1 MATVATRT
9 REEIRQLVE
18 EKARRAKAVAPVMA
32 SLSTEV
38 KNRALLNM
46 ADALWERREFIFE
59 RNTEDVENARHAGLS
74 PALID
79 RLLLNEGRLES
90 ICKSLHEV
98 AALPDPVGE
107 IIEGWKR
114 PNGLVLQKVR
124 VPIGVIAV
132 IYESRPNVTVDSA
145 ALCLKAG
152 NCVVLRGGKEALN
165 SNIALASVITQ
176 AAAEAGVPADAIQL
190 IDIPERE
197 AAQELMRL
205 NGLIDLLIPRGGM
218 SLIRYVVENAT
229 VPTIET
235 GAGNCHVY
243 VHADADLE
251 MAVNI
256 IVNAKTQ
263 RPSVCNAAET
273 LLVHKDI
280 AEQFLPMAARALQ
293 EKGVELR
300 GCERTQKILPDVKPA
315 TEEDWATEYLD
326 LILALKVVD
335 DLDEAI
341 DHINRY
347 GTKHSE
353 AIVTKSLDAAKK
365 FCERVDA
372 AAVYVNASTR
382 WTDGYEFGLGA
393 EIGISTQKLHARGPM
408 GLRELTTYK
417 WVIFGDG
424 QIRK

>member
-18 EKARRAKAVAPVMA
+18 EKARRAKAVAPIMA

-59 RNTEDVENARHAGLS
+59 RNAEDVENARHANLS

-176 AAAEAGVPADAIQL
+176 AAAETGVPADAIQL

-280 AEQFLPMAARALQ
+280 AEQFLPTAAKALR

-326 LILALKVVD
+326 LILAVKVVD

>member
-18 EKARRAKAVAPVMA
+18 EKARRAKAVAPIMA

-59 RNTEDVENARHAGLS
+59 RNAEDVENARHANLS

-176 AAAEAGVPADAIQL
+176 AVAEAGVPADAIQL

-280 AEQFLPMAARALQ
+280 AEQFLPIAAKALR

-326 LILALKVVD
+326 LILAVKVVD

>member
-124 VPIGVIAV
+124 VPIGAIAV

>member
-59 RNTEDVENARHAGLS
+59 RNTEDLENARHAGLS

>member
-18 EKARRAKAVAPVMA
+18 EKARRAKAVAPIMA

-59 RNTEDVENARHAGLS
+59 RNAEDVENARHANLS

-132 IYESRPNVTVDSA
+132 IYESRPNVTVDSV

-263 RPSVCNAAET
+263 RPSVCNAVET

-280 AEQFLPMAARALQ
+280 SEQFLPIAAKALR

-326 LILALKVVD
+326 LILAVKVVD

-353 AIVTKSLDAAKK
+353 SIVTKSLDAAKK

>member
-1 MATVATRT
+1 MASISRSP
-9 REEIRQLVE
+9 EEICQIVK
-18 EKARRAKAVAPVMA
+18 EKACKAKSVAPVVA

-38 KNRALLNM
+38 KNRALLSM
-46 ADALWERREFIFE
+46 AEKLWERRDFIFE
-59 RNTEDVENARHAGLS
+59 RNAEDVEAARRANLS
-74 PALID
+74 PAFID

-90 ICKSLHEV
+90 ICKGLLEV
-98 AALPDPVGE
+98 AALPDPIGE
-107 IIEGWKR
+107 IIEGWKC

-124 VPIGVIAV
+124 VPLGIVGV

-165 SNIALASVITQ
+165 SNISLASVIEQ
-176 AAAEAGVPADAIQL
+176 AVAEEGVPADAIQL

-197 AAQELMRL
+197 GAQEMMKL
-205 NGLIDLLIPRGGM
+205 NDLIDVLIPRGGPG
-218 SLIRYVVENAT
+218 LIRYVVENAT
-229 VPTIET
+229 VPVIET

-243 VHADADLE
+243 VHEDADLE
-251 MAVNI
+251 MAVSI

-273 LLVHKDI
+273 LLVHRNI
-280 AEQFLPMAARALQ
+280 AESFLPKAAQALR

-300 GCERTQKILPDVKPA
+300 GCERTQQIVTDVKPA
-315 TEEDWATEYLD
+315 TEEDWATEFLA
-326 LILALKVVD
+326 LILAVKVVD
-335 DLDEAI
+335 SLEEAI

-353 AIVTKSLDAAKK
+353 AIVTKGLNAARK
-365 FCERVDA
+365 FCEGVDA
-372 AAVYVNASTR
+372 AAIYVNASTR

-417 WVIFGDG
+417 WVVWGEG
-424 QIRK
+424 QIRR

>member
-18 EKARRAKAVAPVMA
+18 EKARRAKAVAPIMA

-59 RNTEDVENARHAGLS
+59 RNAEDVENARHANLS

-176 AAAEAGVPADAIQL
+176 AVAEAGVPADAIQL

-280 AEQFLPMAARALQ
+280 AEQFLPTAAKALR

-326 LILALKVVD
+326 LILAVKVVD

>member
-18 EKARRAKAVAPVMA
+18 EKARRAKAVAPIMA

-59 RNTEDVENARHAGLS
+59 RNAEDVENARHANLS

-132 IYESRPNVTVDSA
+132 IYESRPNVTVDST

-280 AEQFLPMAARALQ
+280 SEQFLPIAAKALR

-326 LILALKVVD
+326 LILAVKVVD
-335 DLDEAI
+335 DLNEAI

>member
-1 MATVATRT
+1 MAASTHSL
-9 REEIRQLVE
+9 EEIQRIVT
-18 EKARRAKAVAPVMA
+18 EKAQKAKGVAPLLA
-32 SLSTEV
+32 SLPTEV
-38 KNRALLNM
+38 KNRALLNI
-46 ADALWERREFIFE
+46 AEALWERQEFILE
-59 RNTEDVENARHAGLS
+59 RNMEDVEAARHAGLS

-98 AALPDPVGE
+98 VALPDPIGE

-124 VPIGVIAV
+124 VPIGVVGV

-145 ALCLKAG
+145 ALCLKSG

-165 SNIALASVITQ
+165 SNIALTSIIQQ
-176 AAAEAGVPADAIQL
+176 AIAEAGIPADAVQL

-197 AAQELMRL
+197 AAQVLMRL

-218 SLIRYVVENAT
+218 GLIKYVVENAT

-243 VHADADLE
+243 VHADADID
-251 MAVNI
+251 MAVSI

-280 AEQFLPMAARALQ
+280 AEAFLPKAAKALM
-293 EKGVELR
+293 ERGVELR
-300 GCERTQKILPDVKPA
+300 GCERTQQLVPEAKPA
-315 TEEDWATEYLD
+315 TEEDWATEFLD
-326 LILALKVVD
+326 LILAVKIVD
-335 DLDEAI
+335 SLEEAI
-341 DHINRY
+341 EHINRY

-353 AIVTKSLDAAKK
+353 AIVTKSLDAARK
-365 FCERVDA
+365 FCDQVDA

-417 WVIFGDG
+417 WVIWGEG

>member
-18 EKARRAKAVAPVMA
+18 EKARRAKAVAPIMA

-59 RNTEDVENARHAGLS
+59 RNAEDVENARHANLS

-176 AAAEAGVPADAIQL
+176 AAAETGVPADAIQL

-280 AEQFLPMAARALQ
+280 SEQFLPIAAKALR

-326 LILALKVVD
+326 LILAVKVVD

>member
-1 MATVATRT
+1 MAHALTRSL
-9 REEIRQLVE
+9 EEIQRLVE
-18 EKARRAKAVAPVMA
+18 EKVRKAKAVAPIMA
-32 SLSTEV
+32 TLPTEV
-38 KNRALLNM
+38 KNRSLLQI
-46 ADALWERREFIFE
+46 AEALWERREFILE
-59 RNTEDVENARHAGLS
+59 RNAEDVEAARHAGLS

-114 PNGLVLQKVR
+114 PNGLILQKVR
-124 VPIGVIAV
+124 VPIGVVGV

-145 ALCLKAG
+145 ALCLKSG
-152 NCVVLRGGKEALN
+152 NCVVLRGGREALN
-165 SNIALASVITQ
+165 SNIALTSVIQQ
-176 AAAEAGVPADAIQL
+176 AIADAGVPADAVQL

-197 AAQELMRL
+197 AAQVLMRL
-205 NGLIDLLIPRGGM
+205 NGLVDLLIPRGGM
-218 SLIRYVVENAT
+218 GLIKYVVENAT

-243 VHADADLE
+243 VHADADID

-280 AEQFLPMAARALQ
+280 AEAFLPKAAKALM
-293 EKGVELR
+293 ERGVELR
-300 GCERTQKILPDVKPA
+300 GCERTRQLVPEAKPA
-315 TEEDWATEYLD
+315 TEEDWATEFLD
-326 LILALKVVD
+326 LILAVKVVD
-335 DLDEAI
+335 SLDEAI
-341 DHINRY
+341 AHINRY

-353 AIVTKSLDAAKK
+353 AIVTKSLEAAKK
-365 FCERVDA
+365 FCEQVDA

-417 WVIFGDG
+417 WVIWGEG
-424 QIRK
+424 QVRK

>member
-1 MATVATRT
+1 MATVTTRT

-18 EKARRAKAVAPVMA
+18 EKARRAKAVAPIMA

-59 RNTEDVENARHAGLS
+59 RNAEDVENARHANLS

-114 PNGLVLQKVR
+114 PNGLVLQKMR

-176 AAAEAGVPADAIQL
+176 AAAETGVPADAIQL

-280 AEQFLPMAARALQ
+280 SEQFLPIAAKALR

-326 LILALKVVD
+326 LILAVKVVD

>member
-1 MATVATRT
+1 MATVTTRT

-18 EKARRAKAVAPVMA
+18 EKARRAKAVAPIMA

-59 RNTEDVENARHAGLS
+59 RNAEDVENARHANLS

-280 AEQFLPMAARALQ
+280 AEQFLPTAAKALR

-326 LILALKVVD
+326 LILAVKVVD

>member
-1 MATVATRT
+1 MATGSVRT
-9 REEIRQLVE
+9 IEEIRQVVE
-18 EKARRAKAVAPVMA
+18 EKAQKAKSVAPIVA
-32 SLSTEV
+32 SLTTEV

-46 ADALWERREFIFE
+46 AEAIWERKVFILE
-59 RNTEDVENARHAGLS
+59 RNTEDVENARHEGLS

-79 RLLLNEGRLES
+79 RLLLNEGRLEI
-90 ICKSLHEV
+90 ICQSLREV

-124 VPIGVIAV
+124 VPIGVIGV
-132 IYESRPNVTVDSA
+132 IYESRPNVTVDSV
-145 ALCLKAG
+145 ALCLKSG
-152 NCVVLRGGKEALN
+152 NCIVLRGGKEALN
-165 SNIALASVITQ
+165 SNIALASVIAQ
-176 AAAEAGVPADAIQL
+176 AAADAGVPSDAIQL

-197 AAQELMRL
+197 AAQILMRL

-218 SLIRYVVENAT
+218 GLIRYVVENAT

-243 VHADADLE
+243 VHEDADID
-251 MAVNI
+251 MAVKI

-273 LLVHKDI
+273 LLVHKNI
-280 AEQFLPMAARALQ
+280 AEKFLPKASKALM

-300 GCERTQKILPDVKPA
+300 GCERTRQLVPEAKPA
-315 TEEDWATEYLD
+315 TEEDWATEFLD
-326 LILALKVVD
+326 LILAVKVVD
-335 DLDEAI
+335 SLEEAI
-341 DHINRY
+341 EHINTY

-353 AIVTKSLDAAKK
+353 AIVTKSIDTAKK
-365 FCERVDA
+365 FCEQVDA

-417 WVIFGDG
+417 WVIWGEG

>member
-1 MATVATRT
+1 MATVAIRT

-18 EKARRAKAVAPVMA
+18 EKARRAKAVAPIMA
-32 SLSTEV
+32 SLSTEF

-59 RNTEDVENARHAGLS
+59 RNAEDVENARHANLS

-243 VHADADLE
+243 VHADADLA

-280 AEQFLPMAARALQ
+280 SEQFLPIAAKALR

-326 LILALKVVD
+326 LILAVKVVD

>member
-280 AEQFLPMAARALQ
+280 AEQFLPMAAKALQ

>member
-1 MATVATRT
+1 MAVATRT
-9 REEIRQLVE
+9 KEEIQKLVE

-38 KNRALLNM
+38 KNRALLHV
-46 ADALWERREFIFE
+46 ADALWERRDFIFE
-59 RNTEDVENARHAGLS
+59 RNAEDVEAARHAGFS

-107 IIEGWKR
+107 IMEGWKR

-124 VPIGVIAV
+124 VPLGVIGV

-165 SNIALASVITQ
+165 SNIALASVIAQ
-176 AAAEAGVPADAIQL
+176 AAADAGVPADAIQL

-197 AAQELMRL
+197 AAQAMMRL
-205 NGLIDLLIPRGGM
+205 NGLMDVLVPRGGAG
-218 SLIRYVVENAT
+218 LIRYVVENAT
-229 VPTIET
+229 VPVIET

-243 VHADADLE
+243 VHADADLD

-256 IVNAKTQ
+256 VINAKTQ

-273 LLVHKDI
+273 LLVHKDF
-280 AEQFLPMAARALQ
+280 AEQFLPMAAKALR

-315 TEEDWATEYLD
+315 TEEDWETEYLD
-326 LILALKVVD
+326 LILAVKVVD
-335 DLDEAI
+335 SLEEAI
-341 DHINRY
+341 EHINGY

-365 FCERVDA
+365 FCEQVDA

-417 WVIFGDG
+417 WVVWGEG
-424 QIRK
+424 QIRN

>member
-18 EKARRAKAVAPVMA
+18 EKARRAKAVAPIMA

-59 RNTEDVENARHAGLS
+59 RNAEDVENARHANLS

-176 AAAEAGVPADAIQL
+176 AAAETGVPADAIQL

-280 AEQFLPMAARALQ
+280 SEQFLPIAAKALR

-326 LILALKVVD
+326 LILAVKVVD
-335 DLDEAI
+335 DLNEAI

>member
-1 MATVATRT
+1 MTTATSRT
-9 REEIRQLVE
+9 QVEVRQLVE
-18 EKARRAKAVAPVMA
+18 EKARRAKTVAPVVA
-32 SLSTEV
+32 ALPTEV

-46 ADALWERREFIFE
+46 ADALWERRDFIFE
-59 RNTEDVENARHAGLS
+59 RNAEDVESARHAGLS

-79 RLLLNEGRLES
+79 RLLLNEGRLEG

-107 IIEGWKR
+107 IVEGWKR

-124 VPIGVIAV
+124 VPIGVIGV
-132 IYESRPNVTVDSA
+132 IYESRPNVTVDSV
-145 ALCLKAG
+145 ALCLKSG

-176 AAAEAGVPADAIQL
+176 AAADAGVPADAIQL
-190 IDIPERE
+190 IDTPDRE
-197 AAQELMRL
+197 AAQVLMRL

-218 SLIRYVVENAT
+218 GLIRYVVENAT

-243 VHADADLE
+243 VHADADLD

-273 LLVHKDI
+273 LLVHRDI
-280 AEQFLPMAARALQ
+280 ADRFLPKAAQALW

-300 GCERTQKILPDVKPA
+300 GCERTRKILPEAKPA
-315 TEEDWATEYLD
+315 TEEDWETEYLD
-326 LILALKVVD
+326 LVLAVKVVD
-335 DLDEAI
+335 SLDDAI
-341 DHINRY
+341 AHINRY

-353 AIVTKSLDAAKK
+353 AIVTRDLQAARR
-365 FCERVDA
+365 FCELVDA

-417 WVIFGDG
+417 WVIWGEG